1 MPQIYYNQHAG
12 NEGTLLYEHVL
23 PDGRKGQLWI
33 GSEATLSK
41 QWLTAADIDFV
52 LPAVELD
59 PAAP

>member
-1 MPQIYYNQHAG
+1 M
-12 NEGTLLYEHVL
+12 LYERVL

-33 GSEATLSK
+33 GSEAALSS